1 MPSLTLRPLR
11 VILGALLLW
20 LGGLSVAQAH
30 LMVAQ
35 RGTLN
40 LVNNGA
46 YMVLSLPASAFQGVD
61 DDQDGTLSN
70 AELSRHATRIEQQV
84 QQGVQ
89 LLDHGTA
96 LPLEGVML
104 QPSHTDAGQP
114 DTAAQILVLGR
125 FALGAEPS
133 GLRLRLS
140 LYGHGPGEQSQSITV
155 SQGAHAERLVLT
167 QASPEGDV
175 LPNEWRN
182 FTRHLEEGMTHV
194 LSGFDHLLFL
204 LVVLATGWG
213 LRQIGLALT
222 AFTVGHAITLTASVF
237 GVVRVSPAIVEPA
250 IAATIVGMV
259 LFDRWS
265 QRRVATGAAPWPQG
279 IRLGLV
285 FGCALIHGLGLADA
299 LGGLG
304 LDTASRL
311 WSLAGFNIGIELAQ
325 LTVAVA
331 AGALLWSWQRLH
343 GLQGLVP
350 AQQVG
355 ATLAAV
361 VGSVWF
367 VDRIFAM
374 A

>member
-1 MPSLTLRPLR
+1 MGPVSNHSPSPSA
-11 VILGALLLW
+11 GAP
-20 LGGLSVAQAH
+20 
-30 LMVAQ
+30 
-35 RGTLN
+35 T
-40 LVNNGA
+40 
-46 YMVLSLPASAFQGVD
+46 
-61 DDQDGTLSN
+61 
-70 AELSRHATRIEQQV
+70 
-84 QQGVQ
+84 
-89 LLDHGTA
+89 
-96 LPLEGVML
+96 
-104 QPSHTDAGQP
+104 
-114 DTAAQILVLGR
+114 
-125 FALGAEPS
+125 PS
-133 GLRLRLS
+133 GL
-140 LYGHGPGEQSQSITV
+140 
-155 SQGAHAERLVLT
+155 
-167 QASPEGDV
+167 
-175 LPNEWRN
+175 
-182 FTRHLEEGMTHV
+182 
-194 LSGFDHLLFL
+194 DHLLFL

-250 IAATIVGMV
+250 IAATIVSMV

-374 A
+374 AQRHALSSALVSSMSFTQCYVNRTLTRVAAGKR